1 MACQTTPRNTEPPT
15 PAGELSLDDR
25 LAKIDRE
32 HAMLLSMQDLLLT
45 ALNQH
50 FRRKTVA
57 KMLHILKLYTR
68 FHFELEESTMV
79 LCRYDRLREHQ
90 CEHQAFWSDLDRIV
104 MTFDQGGDVYDD
116 VRKLFVRL
124 AHHHIRNSDEA
135 FIQFARQS
143 VH

>member
-1 MACQTTPRNTEPPT
+1 MALEDCEP
-15 PAGELSLDDR
+15 LSRFGDFPLADR

-32 HAMLLSMQDLLLT
+32 HAMLLSMQDMLLT

-57 KMLHILKLYTR
+57 KMLHILKLYTK

-79 LCRYDRLREHQ
+79 LCDYDRLGEHR
-90 CEHQAFWSDLDRIV
+90 CEHHAFWTDL
-104 MTFDQGGDVYDD
+104 TALLTKFDGGGDVYDD

-135 FIQFARQS
+135 FIQFARS

>member
-1 MACQTTPRNTEPPT
+1 MTPQEIRSDQTG
-15 PAGELSLDDR
+15 GELSLGDR

-57 KMLHILKLYTR
+57 RMLHILKLYTR

-79 LCRYDRLREHQ
+79 MCRYDRLSEHKR
-90 CEHQAFWSDLDRIV
+90 EHQAFWSDLEGIITV
-104 MTFDQGGDVYDD
+104 FDGGGDVYDD

-135 FIQFARQS
+135 FIEFARRS